1 MASSSPFTI
10 RRGNPS
16 DVTALAAF
24 QEAMAVESEGKVLDR
39 TTLEAGIRGLLDR
52 PAAGWYLL
60 AVQGENR
67 LGSLMITPEWSD
79 WRCGWWWWVQSVY
92 VAPSGRRR
100 GVYSA
105 LYDHVRSEAREAGDV
120 VGVRLYVERDNA
132 AAIRTYEKL
141 GMARSPYLM
150 FEANL

>member
-1 MASSSPFTI
+1 MTSTTPFTI
-10 RRGNPS
+10 RRGDAS

-52 PAAGWYLL
+52 PTAGWYLL
-60 AVQGENR
+60 AVQDENR

-105 LYDHVRSEAREAGDV
+105 LYNHVCAEARAAGDV
-120 VGVRLYVERDNA
+120 VGVRLYVERENT